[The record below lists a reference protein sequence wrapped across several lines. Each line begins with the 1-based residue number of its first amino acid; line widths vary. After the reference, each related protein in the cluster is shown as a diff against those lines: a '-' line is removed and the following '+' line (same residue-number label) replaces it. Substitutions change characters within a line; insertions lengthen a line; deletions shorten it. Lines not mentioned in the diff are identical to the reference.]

1 MTRQVKNPENI
12 MLAFSTTRCSMAV
25 YRAMENST
33 ASLLITHSLIASTI
47 SAWNN
52 ITSAPKYTT
61 EPDVS
66 TEDIYYEYYNTDID
80 ESFGIC
86 DYGSHDKHF
95 LPVLYSLFFVVGF
108 LGNALVVWVIL
119 GGAHLR
125 SMTDVCLL
133 NLAFADLLLVIC
145 LPFLAHYARDHWVF
159 GSAICTV
166 VLSSYYVG
174 FYSGIFFIVLM
185 SVDRYLAVVHAV
197 YALRIRTKAFGIL
210 SSALVWVVA
219 VMASFP
225 ELMYLRVQTFN
236 NTQLCSAYQNKHNQH
251 DLRVI
256 GVFKMNALG
265 LLLPLAVMGFC
276 YWKVLRRLLKLRASK
291 QQAVRLVVV
300 VMAVFYC
307 CWTPYNV
314 VAFLKNLELKGIW
327 ETDCESSKRIQVS
340 LQVTEAIAYSHS
352 CLNPFLYVFMGE
364 KFKRQL
370 VKLLR
375 KTPCIKLQFMKKYF
389 PSVTGSV
396 YSQTTTVEER
406 STGL

>member
-1 MTRQVKNPENI
+1 
-12 MLAFSTTRCSMAV
+12 
-25 YRAMENST
+25 MENST

-52 ITSAPKYTT
+52 MTSAPKYTT

-66 TEDIYYEYYNTDID
+66 TEDIYYDYYNTDID

-159 GSAICTV
+159 GSAMCTV
-166 VLSSYYVG
+166 VLGSYYVG

-197 YALRIRTKAFGIL
+197 FALRIRTKAFGIL
-210 SSALVWVVA
+210 SSALVWMVN
-219 VMASFP
+219 VMSSFP
-225 ELMYLRVQTFN
+225 ELMYLRVETFN
-236 NTQLCSAYQNKHNQH
+236 NTQLCSAYQNKNKQH

-256 GVFKMNALG
+256 GVIKMNVLG

-276 YWKVLRRLLKLRASK
+276 YWNVLRRLLKLRASK

-307 CWTPYNV
+307 CWTPYNM
-314 VAFLKNLELKGIW
+314 VAFLKILELKGIW

-406 STGL
+406 PTGL